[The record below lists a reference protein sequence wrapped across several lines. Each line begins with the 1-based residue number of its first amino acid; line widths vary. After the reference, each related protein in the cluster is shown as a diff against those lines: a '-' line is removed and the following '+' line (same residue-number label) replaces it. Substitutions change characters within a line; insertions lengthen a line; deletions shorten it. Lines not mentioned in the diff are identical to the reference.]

1 MSQTGFISAETH
13 NLHSGQVEA
22 TLAGEVGLLARNIV
36 IEGNKYPGFENKL
49 RGRVIVSCLT
59 QDGLDYEGSAKLDAV
74 EFRNMGQLGFDDTDD
89 PRFSLAFHSLGETT
103 TNYVKRCSF
112 NVNFSPALGFFS
124 TNSVPVEA
132 NIFYHSV
139 GSGVIDEGS
148 DNVYKDNL
156 LVSILF
162 PGTYNGAQETQN
174 MDWYGAFN
182 LNKAT
187 NPVLENNVVAGSEQA
202 GIRTYGENCQDASL
216 WINNEIHS
224 AIFGVLLW
232 KKSGDA
238 DSPCKRV
245 SNMYAWRIK
254 DTAFFMMYPASL
266 LLSNVL
272 SVDNKLGTNQL
283 VCRPAAVSHEF
294 EDKTATVRDSV
305 FVGATPSHTCSFHQ
319 SSSSSILFF
328 SKSKFWEGGKEDG
341 NTGILFASFMSSVN
355 MAPKHKFNEL
365 SSYPALHGSS
375 YIEDVTFTNFESR
388 DNCGIDVALMTNQGS
403 DDAIHPI
410 FTSGLTFVDTPEDN
424 YVFIHYTNLVRVNPS
439 DCVDMDCDGHKK
451 VVVTDNDGTLLGSEQ
466 ATLTSEAEK
475 EWDGDRSHGVGN
487 YRIPI
492 PLRQNSDGSAIPEA
506 DKFPNKGM

>member
-1 MSQTGFISAETH
+1 MSQTDFISAETH

-22 TLAGEVGLLARNIV
+22 TLAGEVGLLTRNIV

-49 RGRVIVSCLT
+49 RGRVIVSRLT

-103 TNYVKRCSF
+103 SNYVKRCSF

-139 GSGVIDEGS
+139 GSGS

-156 LVSILF
+156 LVSMLF

-224 AIFGVLLW
+224 AIFGVLLRN
-232 KKSGDA
+232 
-238 DSPCKRV
+238 RV
-245 SNMYAWRIK
+245 VLPACVWVMAS
-254 DTAFFMMYPASL
+254 TAGVAS
-266 LLSNVL
+266 S
-272 SVDNKLGTNQL
+272 
-283 VCRPAAVSHEF
+283 
-294 EDKTATVRDSV
+294 
-305 FVGATPSHTCSFHQ
+305 
-319 SSSSSILFF
+319 
-328 SKSKFWEGGKEDG
+328 
-341 NTGILFASFMSSVN
+341 FASVSVS
-355 MAPKHKFNEL
+355 P
-365 SSYPALHGSS
+365 
-375 YIEDVTFTNFESR
+375 
-388 DNCGIDVALMTNQGS
+388 
-403 DDAIHPI
+403 
-410 FTSGLTFVDTPEDN
+410 TSPGQLAF
-424 YVFIHYTNLVRVNPS
+424 
-439 DCVDMDCDGHKK
+439 
-451 VVVTDNDGTLLGSEQ
+451 
-466 ATLTSEAEK
+466 
-475 EWDGDRSHGVGN
+475 
-487 YRIPI
+487 I
-492 PLRQNSDGSAIPEA
+492 PLGRGGRDTVSTWLWGGSLSDGSISDASPACYITPPPLQLKKEHNVT
-506 DKFPNKGM
+506 KK

>member
-49 RGRVIVSCLT
+49 RGRVIVSRLT

-74 EFRNMGQLGFDDTDD
+74 EFRNMGQLGFNDTDD

-124 TNSVPVEA
+124 TNCVPVEA

-202 GIRTYGENCQDASL
+202 GIRRETARTH
-216 WINNEIHS
+216 HS
-224 AIFGVLLW
+224 G
-232 KKSGDA
+232 
-238 DSPCKRV
+238 
-245 SNMYAWRIK
+245 
-254 DTAFFMMYPASL
+254 
-266 LLSNVL
+266 
-272 SVDNKLGTNQL
+272 
-283 VCRPAAVSHEF
+283 
-294 EDKTATVRDSV
+294 
-305 FVGATPSHTCSFHQ
+305 
-319 SSSSSILFF
+319 
-328 SKSKFWEGGKEDG
+328 
-341 NTGILFASFMSSVN
+341 
-355 MAPKHKFNEL
+355 
-365 SSYPALHGSS
+365 
-375 YIEDVTFTNFESR
+375 
-388 DNCGIDVALMTNQGS
+388 
-403 DDAIHPI
+403 
-410 FTSGLTFVDTPEDN
+410 
-424 YVFIHYTNLVRVNPS
+424 
-439 DCVDMDCDGHKK
+439 
-451 VVVTDNDGTLLGSEQ
+451 
-466 ATLTSEAEK
+466 
-475 EWDGDRSHGVGN
+475 
-487 YRIPI
+487 
-492 PLRQNSDGSAIPEA
+492 
-506 DKFPNKGM
+506 